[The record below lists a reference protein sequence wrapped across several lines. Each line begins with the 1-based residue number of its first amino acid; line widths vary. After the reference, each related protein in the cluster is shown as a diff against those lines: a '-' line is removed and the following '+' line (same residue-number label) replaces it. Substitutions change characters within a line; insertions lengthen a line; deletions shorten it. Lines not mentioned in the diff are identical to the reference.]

1 MKSTSWIEISKSAL
15 KQNYAFIKELT
26 GPETLFSSVLKGNAY
41 GHGIAVFGSLAY
53 EIGQRH
59 FSVFSAEEAY
69 ELYQALEKTD
79 ITILIMGSVNQDQMD
94 WVIEQ
99 GLEFFLFNDSR
110 LDLAIQRAKK
120 LGIKAKIHI
129 EVETGMNRTGFGLRT
144 LTKLREK
151 IESNSQHLDIKGV
164 CTHLAGAESIA
175 NYKRIQDQVKR
186 FKRVKSNI
194 ASWTDSPIQEHALCS
209 AGLMR
214 YPRLKLD
221 MVRVGIIQY
230 GYFPTQEMAVYYY
243 TRTKTFENPLKQVLS
258 WKTRIMDINQIP
270 PGEFV
275 GYGTS
280 FFTNTSTR
288 IAIIPIGYS
297 DGFARSLSNNGKVI
311 IRGIR
316 LNVVGMVNM
325 NMIAVDINDQPAAEV
340 GDEVILIGKEGDAE
354 ISVSSFSETSQQVNY
369 ELLTRLPQDIDRILI
384 D

>member
-1 MKSTSWIEISKSAL
+1 L

-144 LTKLREK
+144 LTKLRGK

-270 PGEFV
+270 PGEYV

>member
-186 FKRVKSNI
+186 FKRVKSNT